1 MKYTNK
7 PNKIVLVPYPAL
19 GHVTPMLTLASALSN
34 RGLEPVVVVPEF
46 IHRRLS
52 TPPGGGRI
60 WCVPIPDGLEDGVA
74 HDFFAI
80 ERSMEN
86 HMPLQLEYLVRKLN
100 GEDHGGK
107 RVVCIV
113 VDLLAS
119 WAIGVGYQCGVR
131 VAGFWPAMLSTYWL
145 IADIPHMVRMGII
158 SETGIPQYEAPI
170 CLESSQ
176 LTLST
181 EDLPWLIGTL
191 ASRHSRFKFWTRT
204 LERSQTLKSLLVN
217 TFPNES
223 PEKLNYTPCDS
234 PHIFP
239 VGPFIKPLTCA
250 KTGLKEDTS
259 CLDWLDNQIV
269 GSVIYISF
277 GSWVSP
283 IEERKVGSL
292 AMALE
297 ALKRPF
303 IWVLGSEWRKGLP
316 SGYLERVKVNKGIVV
331 SWAPQMEVL
340 QHKAIGCY
348 LTHCGWNSTVEAIKC
363 EKKLLCYP
371 IAGDQ
376 FVNCAYIVE
385 VWRIGVRING
395 FAKKEVEECVK
406 RVMEDEDMNDR
417 LVRVKESVMGKD
429 ASLRVMD
436 NLASFVDT
444 LSQEIEN

>member
-1 MKYTNK
+1 MFYNNILLIIIYCYDNK
-7 PNKIVLVPYPAL
+7 
-19 GHVTPMLTLASALSN
+19 LTDH
-34 RGLEPVVVVPEF
+34 F
-46 IHRRLS
+46 ITL
-52 TPPGGGRI
+52 
-60 WCVPIPDGLEDGVA
+60 
-74 HDFFAI
+74 
-80 ERSMEN
+80 
-86 HMPLQLEYLVRKLN
+86 
-100 GEDHGGK
+100 
-107 RVVCIV
+107 
-113 VDLLAS
+113 
-119 WAIGVGYQCGVR
+119 
-131 VAGFWPAMLSTYWL
+131 
-145 IADIPHMVRMGII
+145 
-158 SETGIPQYEAPI
+158 TGIPQHEAPI
-170 CLESSQ
+170 CLESGQ
-176 LTLST
+176 PTLST
-181 EDLPWLIGTL
+181 GDLPWLIGTS

-217 TFPNES
+217 TFPDES
-223 PEKLNYTPCDS
+223 LEKLNHTPRDS
-234 PHIFP
+234 PLVFP
-239 VGPFIKPLTCA
+239 VGPFIKPLTST
-250 KTGLKEDTS
+250 KTGLWEEDTS
-259 CLDWLDNQIV
+259 CLDWLDNQIA

-283 IEERKVGSL
+283 IEEGKVGSL

-303 IWVLGSEWRKGLP
+303 IWVLGHEWREGLP

-376 FVNCAYIVE
+376 FLNCAYIVE

-395 FAKKEVEECVK
+395 FRQKEVEECVK
-406 RVMEDEDMNDR
+406 RVMEDEDMNER
-417 LVRVKESVMGKD
+417 LVRVKDSVMGKE